1 MDIFIVGWNV
11 VAPMTIELPVV
22 PRNYYFT
29 VQAILVGHQT
39 LQLTVGQ
46 VQVLMQP
53 VDFTPTYIC
62 PRSEWLR
69 LEMVDLLKLSLLIDF
84 FML

>member
-22 PRNYYFT
+22 PRNYCFT

-53 VDFTPTYIC
+53 LDFTP
-62 PRSEWLR
+62 P
-69 LEMVDLLKLSLLIDF
+69 
-84 FML
+84 